1 MCFSFIACACSAE
14 KSEVPHH
21 DDACAGNQALATAD
35 GIGQS
40 RRELCLGVAETAVA
54 QVVINIIFVDRNVVG
69 AVEPSRYVASASGH
83 GLSPRG

>member
-1 MCFSFIACACSAE
+1 MHAQIRSQQAAQ
-14 KSEVPHH
+14 
-21 DDACAGNQALATAD
+21 QALATAD